1 MDTQHVQWSSQTK
14 LVVIILLLGLGTYL
28 LFRFSTILSPL
39 ILAVILSYI
48 LTPVTDYLQK
58 RFIHRRGLATLC
70 TYLLMIIL
78 VAGTLSILVPVL
90 ATQVSD
96 LNVDMQRFLRS
107 INNLLGRRI
116 IIAGQVVDL
125 ARILEQMEGALQAA
139 MEPVLSQTLG
149 LAFEVI
155 TSLVWIIFIFVVSF
169 YLVKDAQKLQTWL
182 ENLVPS
188 PYRNDYIQLRKE
200 ISHIWAAFFRGQIAL
215 ALVVACLFTI
225 IGFILGIPFFLTMGV
240 FAGLLEFLPSVGHG
254 IWLVT
259 ASLLALFLGSSWLPL
274 PDWVFMLVIIGLHL
288 VYQQFDL
295 NYLIPRIIGRS
306 VHLPPLVVILGIVGG
321 AVLAGVLGILLAAPT
336 IASARVIA
344 HYLYAH
350 LFDLEPLPVSTVT
363 SLPPPNKEWWRSIS
377 TRLRTKIRKF

>member
-28 LFRFSTILSPL
+28 LFRFSIILSPL

-78 VAGTLSILVPVL
+78 VAGTLSVLVPVL

-125 ARILEQMEGALQAA
+125 ARILQQMEGALQAA

-149 LAFEVI
+149 SSIRGYYFLGVDHLYLR
-155 TSLVWIIFIFVVSF
+155 SIILPSQRCPE
-169 YLVKDAQKLQTWL
+169 AP
-182 ENLVPS
+182 NLVRES
-188 PYRNDYIQLRKE
+188 
-200 ISHIWAAFFRGQIAL
+200 
-215 ALVVACLFTI
+215 
-225 IGFILGIPFFLTMGV
+225 
-240 FAGLLEFLPSVGHG
+240 
-254 IWLVT
+254 
-259 ASLLALFLGSSWLPL
+259 
-274 PDWVFMLVIIGLHL
+274 
-288 VYQQFDL
+288 
-295 NYLIPRIIGRS
+295 
-306 VHLPPLVVILGIVGG
+306 
-321 AVLAGVLGILLAAPT
+321 
-336 IASARVIA
+336 
-344 HYLYAH
+344 
-350 LFDLEPLPVSTVT
+350 
-363 SLPPPNKEWWRSIS
+363 RSITLS
-377 TRLRTKIRKF
+377 Q